1 MPFSVCSTI
10 LHNYLEVD
18 GDWST
23 PRSIHYI
30 LQIFFYLLCAAHLLG
45 AADNSVEADIY
56 GFLFLRRYIWF
67 FPRLPFFREPYNFKR
82 NVNVM

>member
-1 MPFSVCSTI
+1 MPFSVCSSI

-18 GDWST
+18 GDWSNSQVHT
-23 PRSIHYI
+23 LYI
-30 LQIFFYLLCAAHLLG
+30 TDIFYLLCAAHLLG

-67 FPRLPFFREPYNFKR
+67 FPRLPFFREPYNLKR